1 MAVAKRGSGDAMLD
15 RVTGL
20 GPLIINARND
30 KNLQQLLD
38 VKQLNSD
45 LEASAGIAAQLADTG
60 VLKKPKTL
68 DCSGALSENP
78 DFKQEPA

>member
-1 MAVAKRGSGDAMLD
+1 MLD
-15 RVTGL
+15 RVIGL
-20 GPLIINARND
+20 RPLIISVGND

-45 LEASAGIAAQLADTG
+45 LETLAGIAARLADAG

-68 DCSGALSENP
+68 DCPGLHWRTRISNRS
-78 DFKQEPA
+78 